1 MKSEDGTG
9 GRHPLLGDVD
19 CHPPI
24 SFDIEGQVTLVICLL
39 RSNNTFNKSSEL
51 MQSKKYRCWL
61 ELFDKKDSPAN
72 KRKFKKF
79 CSENRIKL

>member
-24 SFDIEGQVTLVICLL
+24 SFNIKRAVAHATALVLHIFLL
-39 RSNNTFNKSSEL
+39 AV
-51 MQSKKYRCWL
+51 Q
-61 ELFDKKDSPAN
+61 LFLTPQ
-72 KRKFKKF
+72 
-79 CSENRIKL
+79 ET

>member
-24 SFDIEGQVTLVICLL
+24 SF
-39 RSNNTFNKSSEL
+39 
-51 MQSKKYRCWL
+51 
-61 ELFDKKDSPAN
+61 
-72 KRKFKKF
+72 
-79 CSENRIKL
+79 KLTGR